1 MAVSVTEH
9 LPLTGAQIG
18 MWGAALPLP
27 NTLSQRGAQ
36 WKTGIIFHL
45 VSKAVSSLEYTGY
58 DK

>member
-1 MAVSVTEH
+1 MMAVSVTEH

-36 WKTGIIFHL
+36 
-45 VSKAVSSLEYTGY
+45 
-58 DK
+58 